1 MLHAEGSSGNACCEE
16 VHVLHTPNRGRFGW
30 PSASILGAY
39 KWRDGQFVSDGRA
52 EDDDSQPIA
61 TLRLTSEA
69 WMGGGARWTFLTH
82 ASKSPQY
89 SAFASEPLEAY
100 VRRGEPAPCPES
112 VTSWKHWKTNRCAT
126 PTTPRPTSRP
136 PTSILTR
143 ATSPHPRSYEQG
155 RFMIRCG
162 PVAPKFACCGR
173 LRLLT
178 APQGGAFGLPSASIL
193 GQYTWE
199 HGGYDCDGCD
209 APVSLEPVAEEFMG
223 GTAWTFIT
231 RRNQYPVFAH
241 QPKEASCPENVTRWK
256 YWSAKEVRAQRAN
269 HAQRAARR
277 RPPPT

>member
-1 MLHAEGSSGNACCEE
+1 
-16 VHVLHTPNRGRFGW
+16 
-30 PSASILGAY
+30 
-39 KWRDGQFVSDGRA
+39 
-52 EDDDSQPIA
+52 
-61 TLRLTSEA
+61 
-69 WMGGGARWTFLTH
+69 
-82 ASKSPQY
+82 
-89 SAFASEPLEAY
+89 
-100 VRRGEPAPCPES
+100 
-112 VTSWKHWKTNRCAT
+112 
-126 PTTPRPTSRP
+126 
-136 PTSILTR
+136 
-143 ATSPHPRSYEQG
+143 
-155 RFMIRCG
+155 MIRCG

-256 YWSAKEVRAQRAN
+256 YWSAKEVRERMRPARP
-269 HAQRAARR
+269 ARR
-277 RPPPT
+277 APPTAAEPTGRRLPSRRRRTLAATLRSSASASRWS